1 MRVVQ
6 IVGVSMAK
14 KKKKWMRFRHRVVRN
29 VAYVLLWPYSRI
41 KYGIRVEKFRAQ
53 GKRPYLILFNHQ
65 TAFDQFFV
73 GMAFRGPIYYLA
85 SEDLFSNGWV
95 SSLIRWL
102 VAPIPI
108 KKQATDIAAVKK
120 CMAVAKEGGTIAIA
134 PEGNRTYSG
143 KTEYMNPAIVPLARK
158 LGMPIAL
165 YRIEGGYGVQPRWSD
180 DIRRGAMRSYVSR
193 VIEPEEYKN
202 LSNDE
207 LLRLIEEGLFVDEG
221 VADGIFRSA
230 HRAECLER
238 AMYVCPNCGL
248 SAFESSGNEIMCRC
262 CGLTVHYG
270 EDKRLTG
277 VGAQFPFAFT
287 TEWYAYQQ
295 QFVRE
300 LDLAQ
305 YADEAMYCERAQLSE
320 VFLQHRKQVLAEDIA
335 VSLYGDRI
343 VIGEQT
349 YSFDDLG
356 AVTVLGRNK
365 LNLYHGDK
373 VYQLKGDKRF
383 NALKYVNIYHHYKN
397 VKRGEP
403 YGEFLGL

>member
-1 MRVVQ
+1 M
-6 IVGVSMAK
+6 
-14 KKKKWMRFRHRVVRN
+14 
-29 VAYVLLWPYSRI
+29 LLWPYSRI
-41 KYGIRVEKFRAQ
+41 KYGIHVEKFREQ
-53 GKRPYLILFNHQ
+53 GKRPYLILLNHQ

-108 KKQATDIAAVKK
+108 KKQATDVAAVKK

-165 YRIEGGYGVQPRWSD
+165 YRIEGGYGVQPRWSNGT
-180 DIRRGAMRSYVSR
+180 RRGAMRSYVSR
-193 VIEPEEYKN
+193 VIEPEEYKD

-207 LLRLIEEGLFVDEG
+207 LFRLIEEGLLVDEG

-230 HRAECLER
+230 RRAEYLER
-238 AMYVCPNCGL
+238 AMYVCPTCGL
-248 SAFESSGNEIMCRC
+248 SSFESGGNEIVCRR
-262 CGLTVHYG
+262 CGITVHYG

-277 VGAQFPFAFT
+277 VGAPFPFAFT

-300 LDLAQ
+300 LDLAR
-305 YADEAMYCERAQLSE
+305 YADEAMYCERVQLSE
-320 VFLQHRKQVLAEDIA
+320 VFLQQRKQVLAKDTA

-343 VIGEQT
+343 VVGEQT
-349 YSFDDLG
+349 YPFDDLS

-365 LNLYHGDK
+365 LNLYYGDK
-373 VYQLKGDKRF
+373 VYQLKGDMRF
-383 NALKYVNIYHHYKN
+383 NALKYVNMYYHYKN

-403 YGEFLGL
+403 HGEFLGL